1 MRCWHGYLSGTRCKW
16 FAYGP
21 ADATATPSSLG
32 SLKSKMFYRLVLA
45 YPGCPGK
52 EAVKR
57 VLVFTYLK
65 QSFLARVAIA
75 LVVANAWDMR
85 HLPRHRQQDMRR
97 VNRLRIRLRRD
108 WDAVKIFETDTANV
122 QLSRYIILGIKQQ
135 QLWLCLGWVTSGMSS
150 YLQYLQLES
159 VVRLDGK
166 VANCFISLLRD
177 CVDFLHNRLQIVT

>member
-1 MRCWHGYLSGTRCKW
+1 MLLVEWQEGHPACKNWVVRCWHGYLSGTRCKW

-122 QLSRYIILGIKQQ
+122 QLSRYIILVIKQ
-135 QLWLCLGWVTSGMSS
+135 QLWLCHGWVTSGMSS

-166 VANCFISLLRD
+166 VW
-177 CVDFLHNRLQIVT
+177 